1 MGKKIFFSSFLPV
14 ILCRRNYRKLMNDT
28 EFRKKKKKK
37 KEKMEEEEK
46 KGNKFSPFCKLKELL
61 FCFSFGIIGNN
72 GPRAEPDR

>member
-1 MGKKIFFSSFLPV
+1 
-14 ILCRRNYRKLMNDT
+14 MNDT
-28 EFRKKKKKK
+28 EFGKKKKKK
-37 KEKMEEEEK
+37 KKKMEEEEK

>member
-1 MGKKIFFSSFLPV
+1 MGKTIFFSSFLPV

-37 KEKMEEEEK
+37 EKMEEEGK